1 MNPESSTSW
10 RLDMNVNP
18 KVVAAVTAAVDMYLQ
33 SEGRPA
39 ALEVEAKR
47 PEPAA
52 PAVTFSPWAHS
63 GRQSMMELKRLIQ
76 LRLVH

>member
-1 MNPESSTSW
+1 MK
-10 RLDMNVNP
+10 LNP

-39 ALEVEAKR
+39 VLEVEAER
-47 PEPAA
+47 PEPAV
-52 PAVTFSPWAHS
+52 PAVAFSAWAHS